1 MNSNPQ
7 VSPIQFGSQFVDINP
22 RMGLDGRGPLLFGVD
37 AIRSGL
43 IILLQSHVGV
53 QSKTFNQFYGSGAF
67 EIFEEPIDQISAM
80 RLRAAI
86 FACIE
91 RFELRVALNH
101 GDCVVE
107 PNSELAGYF
116 ITLSYSIRDTGVA
129 DQFSFNL
136 V

>member
-1 MNSNPQ
+1 MSSSPQ
-7 VSPIQFGSQFVDINP
+7 VSPIQFGSQYVDINP
-22 RMGLDGRGPLLFGVD
+22 QFGLDGRSALLFGVD
-37 AIRSGL
+37 AVRSGL
-43 IILLQSHVGV
+43 IILLRSHVGV
-53 QSKTFNQFYGSGAF
+53 QSKIFNQFYGSGAF
-67 EIFEEPIDQISAM
+67 EIFEEPIDEISAM

-91 RFELRVALNH
+91 RFELRVALKH

-116 ITLSYSIRDTGVA
+116 ITLSYTIRDTGVA
-129 DQFSFNL
+129 DRFSFNL